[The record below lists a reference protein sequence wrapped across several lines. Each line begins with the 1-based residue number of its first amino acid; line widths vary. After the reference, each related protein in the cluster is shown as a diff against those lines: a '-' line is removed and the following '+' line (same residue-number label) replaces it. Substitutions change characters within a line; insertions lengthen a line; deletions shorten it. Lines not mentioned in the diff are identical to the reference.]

1 MADEMKS
8 NGTNGSNGNGANGA
22 NGADGNGRARIPREK
37 IEKITSKY
45 GSEQIQVLEGLE
57 AVRRRPGMYI
67 GDTDTKGLHHLV
79 FEIVD
84 NSVDE
89 ALAGHATEITLIIG
103 KDETITVRDNGRGFP
118 VGRHHQM
125 KDKDTLEVIHTV
137 LHAGGKFGGG
147 GYKVSGGLHGVGA
160 SAVNA
165 LSNYMRV
172 ESHQNGKIYWQ
183 EYERGKPLDK
193 VKSKTNPNPDDRGS
207 LTAFRFDDT
216 IFKELSYSYDTLVS
230 RFREQAYLTQ
240 GLRITIVDERTDQEC
255 TFYFEG
261 GIVSYVRHLNKH
273 RTAVHQPPFFVR
285 KQVGDY
291 LIEVALQYNDTFGE
305 AAFSFANNINT
316 VDGGTHMSGFRAALT
331 RTINDFARKQGILGE
346 KADALTGD
354 DVREGLTAIVS
365 VKLPDPSFESQTK
378 VKLTTPDMAG
388 AVQSAMNE
396 SFSMWLEENPAAAKR
411 IVEKCLMSARARE
424 AARKARDVTR
434 KGMMDGLALPG
445 KLADC
450 QETDPARSEL
460 YIVEGDSAVG
470 SAKQGRDRRFQAI
483 LPLRGKILNVERA
496 RLDRMLS
503 SDAIRTLITALGV
516 GIGEQY
522 DINKLRYHRII
533 LMTDADVD
541 GLHIRTL
548 LLTFFFRHMQEMIT
562 GGNIYIAQPPLFKI
576 AWGKEEKWVLDQR
589 ERDVLEKTLVGKK
602 LEVSRFKGLGEM
614 NANDL
619 WATTMDPARRT
630 LLQVTIDDA
639 VRADETFDML
649 MGQDVPPRR
658 RFIQTHAREVQNLD
672 V

>member
-1 MADEMKS
+1 MADAVNG
-8 NGTNGSNGNGANGA
+8 NGTNGANGA
-22 NGADGNGRARIPREK
+22 NGANGNGRARIPREK
-37 IEKITSKY
+37 VTNKY
-45 GSEQIQVLEGLE
+45 GAEQIQVLEGLE

-67 GDTDTKGLHHLV
+67 GDTDIKGLHHLV

-89 ALAGHATEITLIIG
+89 ALAGHATEIRVTIG

-125 KDKDTLEVIHTV
+125 RDKDTLEVIHTV

-165 LSNYMRV
+165 LSSYMRV
-172 ESHQNGKIYWQ
+172 ESHKDGKIYWQ
-183 EYERGKPLDK
+183 EYSRGKPLDK
-193 VKSKTNPNPDDRGS
+193 VRAKAAPEGDVRGS
-207 LTAFRFDDT
+207 LTAFRVDNT
-216 IFKELSYSYDTLVS
+216 IFKELSYSYDTLLN

-240 GLRITIVDERTDQEC
+240 GLRITLVDERTEQEC

-261 GIVSYVRHLNKH
+261 GIISFVRHLNAH
-273 RTAVHQPPFFVR
+273 RTPLHTPPFFVR
-285 KQVGDY
+285 KQVNDY

-316 VDGGTHMSGFRAALT
+316 VDGGTHMTGFRQSLT
-331 RTINDFARKQGILGE
+331 RTINDYARKQGILGE

-396 SFSMWLEENPAAAKR
+396 SFSMWLEENPTAAKR
-411 IVEKCLMSARARE
+411 IVEKCIMSARARE

-434 KGMMDGLALPG
+434 KGMLDGLALPG

-450 QETDPARSEL
+450 QETDPAKSEL
-460 YIVEGDSAVG
+460 YIVEGDSAGG

-503 SDAIRTLITALGV
+503 SDAIRTLITALGT
-516 GIGEQY
+516 GISEQY
-522 DINKLRYHRII
+522 DIAKLRYHRII

-541 GLHIRTL
+541 GAHIRTL
-548 LLTFFFRHMQEMIT
+548 LLTFFFRHMQDLIT
-562 GGNIYIAQPPLFKI
+562 SGNVYIAQPPLYKVS
-576 AWGKEEKWVLDQR
+576 WGREERWVLDEK
-589 ERDVLEKTLVGKK
+589 ERDDLLKELGNRKVEI
-602 LEVSRFKGLGEM
+602 SRFKGLGEM
-614 NANDL
+614 NAEDL
-619 WATTMDPARRT
+619 WATTMDPARRV
-630 LLQVTIDDA
+630 LLQVTLEDA

-649 MGQDVPPRR
+649 MGDDVPPRK
-658 RFIQTHAREVQNLD
+658 RFIMTHAREVEVLD

>member
-1 MADEMKS
+1 
-8 NGTNGSNGNGANGA
+8 
-22 NGADGNGRARIPREK
+22 
-37 IEKITSKY
+37 
-45 GSEQIQVLEGLE
+45 
-57 AVRRRPGMYI
+57 
-67 GDTDTKGLHHLV
+67 
-79 FEIVD
+79 
-84 NSVDE
+84 
-89 ALAGHATEITLIIG
+89 
-103 KDETITVRDNGRGFP
+103 
-118 VGRHHQM
+118 M

-165 LSNYMRV
+165 LSNFMRV

-193 VKSKTNPNPDDRGS
+193 VKSKTNPDPNDRGS
-207 LTAFRFDDT
+207 VTSYRFDDT
-216 IFKELSYSYDTLVS
+216 IFKELSYSYETLLN

-240 GLRITIVDERTDQEC
+240 GLRITLVDERTDQEC
-255 TFYFEG
+255 TFFFEG
-261 GIVSYVRHLNKH
+261 GIVSFVRHLNKH
-273 RTAVHQPPFFVR
+273 RTPLHQPPFFVR
-285 KQVGDY
+285 KQVNDY

-305 AAFSFANNINT
+305 AAFSFANNIAT
-316 VDGGTHMSGFRAALT
+316 VDGGTHMSGFRSALT
-331 RTINDFARKQGILGE
+331 RTINDFARRQGILGE
-346 KADALTGD
+346 KAEALTGD

-388 AVQSAMNE
+388 AVTTAMNE
-396 SFSMWLEENPAAAKR
+396 AFSMWLEENPSAAKR

-434 KGMMDGLALPG
+434 KGLMDGLALPG

-450 QETDPARSEL
+450 QETDPAKSEL
-460 YIVEGDSAVG
+460 YIVEGDSAGG
-470 SAKQGRDRRFQAI
+470 SAKQGRDRRYQAI

-516 GIGEQY
+516 GIGDQY
-522 DINKLRYHRII
+522 DLNKLRYHRII

-548 LLTFFFRHMQEMIT
+548 LLTFFFRHMQDMIT
-562 GGNIYIAQPPLFKI
+562 SGNIFIAQPPLFI
-576 AWGKEEKWVLDQR
+576 VTWGKDEKWVLVEK
-589 ERDVLEKTLVGKK
+589 ERTALEKTLTGKK
-602 LEVSRFKGLGEM
+602 VEFYRFKGLGEM
-614 NANDL
+614 NATDL

-658 RFIQTHAREVQNLD
+658 RFIQTHAREVEYLD

>member
-1 MADEMKS
+1 MANTVAETERVTEIDAAESGAATAPRTRAAREKV
-8 NGTNGSNGNGANGA
+8 TNDYGSN
-22 NGADGNGRARIPREK
+22 
-37 IEKITSKY
+37 
-45 GSEQIQVLEGLE
+45 QIQVLEGLE
-57 AVRRRPGMYI
+57 AVRKRPGMYI

-89 ALAGHATEITLIIG
+89 SLAGHASAIQVTIG
-103 KDETITVRDNGRGFP
+103 KDQTITVRDDGRGFP

-172 ESHQNGKIYWQ
+172 ESHRDGRMYWQ
-183 EYERGKPLDK
+183 EYERGKPLGP
-193 VKSKTNPNPDDRGS
+193 VKSKVAPEGDVHGS

-216 IFKELSYSYDTLVS
+216 IFHDLSYSYDTLLN

-240 GLRITIVDERTDQEC
+240 GLRLTLTDERTDEEA
-255 TFYFEG
+255 TYYFEG
-261 GIVSYVRHLNKH
+261 GIVSFVRHLNKT
-273 RTAVHQPPFFVR
+273 RTPMYAQPFFVR
-285 KQVGDY
+285 KQAGDY
-291 LIEVALQYNDTFGE
+291 LIEVAMQYNDTYGE
-305 AAFSFANNINT
+305 SAFSFANNINT
-316 VDGGTHMSGFRAALT
+316 VDGGTHMSGFRSALT
-331 RTINDFARKQGILGE
+331 ATINRYAKKLNE
-346 KADALTGD
+346 KAEPLSGE

-388 AVQSAMNE
+388 AVQGVVNE
-396 SFSMWLEENPAAAKR
+396 ALAMWLEENPNSAKR
-411 IVEKCLMSARARE
+411 IIEKCVLSARARE

-434 KGMMDGLALPG
+434 KGAMDGLALPG

-450 QETDPARSEL
+450 QETDPAKSEL
-460 YIVEGDSAVG
+460 FIVEGDSAG
-470 SAKQGRDRRFQAI
+470 GTAKQGRNRRFQAI

-503 SDAIRTLITALGV
+503 SDAIRTLITALGT
-516 GIGEQY
+516 GIADQY
-522 DINKLRYHRII
+522 DSSKLRYHRII
-533 LMTDADVD
+533 CMTDADVD

-548 LLTFFFRHMQEMIT
+548 LLTFFFRHMPDLIT
-562 GGNIYIAQPPLFKI
+562 NGYVYMAEPPLFR
-576 AWGKEEKWVLDQR
+576 AQMGKESKWLLDQAAR
-589 ERDVLEKTLVGKK
+589 TQYEKENPDKK
-602 LEVSRFKGLGEM
+602 VEFSRFKGLGEM
-614 NANDL
+614 NAEDL
-619 WATTMDPARRT
+619 WATTMDPAQRV
-630 LLQVTIDDA
+630 LAQVTIDDA
-639 VRADETFDML
+639 VHASETFDML
-649 MGQDVPPRR
+649 MGEDVPPRR
-658 RFIQTHAREVQNLD
+658 RFIQTHAREVDIVD

>member
-8 NGTNGSNGNGANGA
+8 NGTNGSNGNGA

-193 VKSKTNPNPDDRGS
+193 VKTKTNPNPDDRGS

-216 IFKELSYSYDTLVS
+216 IFKELSYSYETLVN

-460 YIVEGDSAVG
+460 YIVEGDSAGG

>member
-1 MADEMKS
+1 MADEIKS
-8 NGTNGSNGNGANGA
+8 NGTNGTNGVNGA

-37 IEKITSKY
+37 IEKITNKY

-89 ALAGHATEITLIIG
+89 ALAGHATEITLTIG

-193 VKSKTNPNPDDRGS
+193 VKSKTNANPDDRGS

-216 IFKELSYSYDTLVS
+216 IFKELSYSYETLVN

-240 GLRITIVDERTDQEC
+240 GLRITIVDERTEQEC

-460 YIVEGDSAVG
+460 YIVEGDSAGG

>member
-1 MADEMKS
+1 MADEIKS
-8 NGTNGSNGNGANGA
+8 NGTNGTNGANGA

-37 IEKITSKY
+37 IEKITNKY

-89 ALAGHATEITLIIG
+89 ALAGHATEITLTIG

-193 VKSKTNPNPDDRGS
+193 VKSKANPNPDDRGS

-216 IFKELSYSYDTLVS
+216 IFKELSYSYDTLVN

-240 GLRITIVDERTDQEC
+240 GLRITIVDERTEQEC

-460 YIVEGDSAVG
+460 YIVEGDSAGG

>member
-1 MADEMKS
+1 
-8 NGTNGSNGNGANGA
+8 
-22 NGADGNGRARIPREK
+22 
-37 IEKITSKY
+37 
-45 GSEQIQVLEGLE
+45 
-57 AVRRRPGMYI
+57 MYI
-67 GDTDTKGLHHLV
+67 GDTDIKGLHHLV

-89 ALAGHATEITLIIG
+89 ALAGHATEIHVSIS

-125 KDKDTLEVIHTV
+125 RDKDTLEVIHTV

-165 LSNYMRV
+165 LSSYMRV

-183 EYERGKPLDK
+183 EYERGKPLDR
-193 VKSKTNPNPDDRGS
+193 VKSRQAPENDQRGS
-207 LTAFRFDDT
+207 LTAFRFDDA
-216 IFKELSYSYDTLVS
+216 IFKDLSYSWDMLLN

-240 GLRITIVDERTDQEC
+240 GLRITLVDERSDQEC

-261 GIVSYVRHLNKH
+261 GIISFVRHLNAH
-273 RTAVHQPPFFVR
+273 RTPLHTPPFYVR
-285 KQVGDY
+285 KQVNDY

-305 AAFSFANNINT
+305 SAFSFANNINT
-316 VDGGTHMSGFRAALT
+316 VDGGTHMTGFRQSLT
-331 RTINDFARKQGILGE
+331 RTINDYARKQGILGE

-396 SFSMWLEENPAAAKR
+396 SFSMWLEENPTAAKR
-411 IVEKCLMSARARE
+411 IVEKCIMSARARE

-434 KGMMDGLALPG
+434 KGMLDGLALPG

-450 QETDPARSEL
+450 QETDPAKSEL
-460 YIVEGDSAVG
+460 YIVEGDSAGG

-503 SDAIRTLITALGV
+503 SDAIRTLITALGT
-516 GIGEQY
+516 GISEQY
-522 DINKLRYHRII
+522 DPSKLRYHRII

-541 GLHIRTL
+541 GAHIRTL
-548 LLTFFFRHMQEMIT
+548 LLTFFFRHMPELIT
-562 GGNIYIAQPPLFKI
+562 SGNVYIAQPPLFKVS
-576 AWGKEEKWVLDQR
+576 WGREEKWVLDEK
-589 ERDVLEKTLVGKK
+589 ERDDLLKELKGRKVEI
-602 LEVSRFKGLGEM
+602 SRFKGLGEM
-614 NANDL
+614 NAVDL
-619 WATTMDPARRT
+619 WATTMDPARRV
-630 LLQVTIDDA
+630 LLQVTLDDA

-649 MGQDVPPRR
+649 MGDDVPPRK
-658 RFIQTHAREVQNLD
+658 RFIMTHAREVEVLD

>member
-1 MADEMKS
+1 MADEIKS
-8 NGTNGSNGNGANGA
+8 NGTNGTNGTNGA
-22 NGADGNGRARIPREK
+22 NGADGNGRTRVPREK
-37 IEKITSKY
+37 IEKITNKY

-89 ALAGHATEITLIIG
+89 ALAGHATEITLTIG

-165 LSNYMRV
+165 LSNFMRV

-193 VKSKTNPNPDDRGS
+193 VKTKTNPNPDDRGS
-207 LTAFRFDDT
+207 VTAFRFDDT
-216 IFKELSYSYDTLVS
+216 IFKELSYSYDTLVN

-240 GLRITIVDERTDQEC
+240 GLRITIVDERTEQEC

-396 SFSMWLEENPAAAKR
+396 SFSMWLEENPSAAKR

-460 YIVEGDSAVG
+460 YIVEGDSAGG

-522 DINKLRYHRII
+522 DIAKLRYHRII

-548 LLTFFFRHMQEMIT
+548 LLTFFFRHMPEMIT
-562 GGNIYIAQPPLFKI
+562 DGNIYIAQPPLFKV

>member
-22 NGADGNGRARIPREK
+22 NGADGNGRARIPRAK

-193 VKSKTNPNPDDRGS
+193 VKTKTNPNPDDRGS

-216 IFKELSYSYDTLVS
+216 IFKELSYSYETLVN

-240 GLRITIVDERTDQEC
+240 GLRITIVDERTEQEC

-460 YIVEGDSAVG
+460 YIVEGDSAGG

-562 GGNIYIAQPPLFKI
+562 SGNIYIAQPPLFKI

>member
-1 MADEMKS
+1 MADEIKS
-8 NGTNGSNGNGANGA
+8 NGTNGTNGVNGA

-37 IEKITSKY
+37 IEKITNKY

-89 ALAGHATEITLIIG
+89 ALAGHATEITLTIG

-165 LSNYMRV
+165 LSNWMRV

-216 IFKELSYSYDTLVS
+216 IFKELSYSYDLLLN

-240 GLRITIVDERTDQEC
+240 GLRITIVDERTEQEC

-331 RTINDFARKQGILGE
+331 RTINEFARKQGILGE

-388 AVQSAMNE
+388 AVQS
-396 SFSMWLEENPAAAKR
+396 
-411 IVEKCLMSARARE
+411 
-424 AARKARDVTR
+424 
-434 KGMMDGLALPG
+434 
-445 KLADC
+445 
-450 QETDPARSEL
+450 
-460 YIVEGDSAVG
+460 
-470 SAKQGRDRRFQAI
+470 
-483 LPLRGKILNVERA
+483 
-496 RLDRMLS
+496 
-503 SDAIRTLITALGV
+503 
-516 GIGEQY
+516 
-522 DINKLRYHRII
+522 
-533 LMTDADVD
+533 
-541 GLHIRTL
+541 
-548 LLTFFFRHMQEMIT
+548 
-562 GGNIYIAQPPLFKI
+562 
-576 AWGKEEKWVLDQR
+576 
-589 ERDVLEKTLVGKK
+589 
-602 LEVSRFKGLGEM
+602 
-614 NANDL
+614 
-619 WATTMDPARRT
+619 
-630 LLQVTIDDA
+630 
-639 VRADETFDML
+639 
-649 MGQDVPPRR
+649 
-658 RFIQTHAREVQNLD
+658 
-672 V
+672 

>member
-89 ALAGHATEITLIIG
+89 ALAGHATEITLTIG

-193 VKSKTNPNPDDRGS
+193 VKTKTNPNPDDRGS

-216 IFKELSYSYDTLVS
+216 IFKELSYSYETLVN

-460 YIVEGDSAVG
+460 YIVEGDSAGG

-562 GGNIYIAQPPLFKI
+562 SGNIYIAQPPLFKI

>member
-1 MADEMKS
+1 MAEEHNNS
-8 NGTNGSNGNGANGA
+8 SSGSNGNDTNGANGA
-22 NGADGNGRARIPREK
+22 NGSSENGRARIPREK
-37 IEKITSKY
+37 VMNKY

-89 ALAGHATEITLIIG
+89 ALAGHATAITVSIG
-103 KDETITVRDNGRGFP
+103 KDETVTVRDNGRGFP

-183 EYERGKPLDK
+183 EYSQGKPLDK
-193 VKSKTNPNPDDRGS
+193 VKSKANPDPNDRGS
-207 LTAFRFDDT
+207 MTAFRFDDT
-216 IFKELSYSYDTLVS
+216 IFKELAFSYDTLLN

-240 GLRITIVDERTDQEC
+240 GLRITLTDERTNEEC

-261 GIVSYVRHLNKH
+261 GIVSFVRHLNKH

-291 LIEVALQYNDTFGE
+291 LIEVALQYNDTYGE

-316 VDGGTHMSGFRAALT
+316 VDGGTHMSGFRSSLT
-331 RTINDFARKQGILGE
+331 KTINDYARKQGLLGE
-346 KADALTGD
+346 KSDGLTGD

-388 AVQSAMNE
+388 AVQSAMNQA
-396 SFSMWLEENPAAAKR
+396 FSMWLEENPTAAKR
-411 IVEKCLMSARARE
+411 IVEKCIMSARARE

-434 KGMMDGLALPG
+434 KGLMDGLALPG

-460 YIVEGDSAVG
+460 YIVEGDSAGG

-503 SDAIRTLITALGV
+503 SDTIRTLITALGV
-516 GIGEQY
+516 GISEQY
-522 DINKLRYHRII
+522 DITKLRYHRVI

-548 LLTFFFRHMQEMIT
+548 LLTFFFRHMPDMIT
-562 GGNIYIAQPPLFKI
+562 SGNIFIAQPPLFKL
-576 AWGKEEKWVLDQR
+576 AWGKEERWVLDQR
-589 ERDVLEKTLVGKK
+589 ERETLEKTLVGKK
-602 LEVSRFKGLGEM
+602 IDVSRFKGLGEM
-614 NANDL
+614 NATDL

-630 LLQVTIDDA
+630 LLQVTIEDA

-658 RFIQTHAREVQNLD
+658 RFIQTHAREVETLD

>member
-1 MADEMKS
+1 MADEIKS
-8 NGTNGSNGNGANGA
+8 NGTNGANGA
-22 NGADGNGRARIPREK
+22 NGSNGANGNGASKLRVPREK
-37 IEKITSKY
+37 ITNKY

-67 GDTDTKGLHHLV
+67 GDTDTKGLHHLA

-89 ALAGHATEITLIIG
+89 ALAGHASTITVTIG
-103 KDETITVRDNGRGFP
+103 KDETITVRDDGRGFP

-193 VKSKTNPNPDDRGS
+193 VKSKANPDPNDRGS
-207 LTAFRFDDT
+207 VTSFRFDDT
-216 IFKELSYSYDTLVS
+216 IFKELSYSYDTLLN

-240 GLRITIVDERTDQEC
+240 GLRITLVDERTDQEC
-255 TFYFEG
+255 TFFFEG
-261 GIVSYVRHLNKH
+261 GIVSFVRHLNKH
-273 RTAVHQPPFFVR
+273 RTPLHQPPFFVR
-285 KQVGDY
+285 KQVNDY

-305 AAFSFANNINT
+305 AAFSFANNIAT
-316 VDGGTHMSGFRAALT
+316 VDGGTHMSGFRSALT
-331 RTINDFARKQGILGE
+331 RTINDFARRQGILSE
-346 KADALTGD
+346 KAEALTGD

-388 AVQSAMNE
+388 AVTSAMNE
-396 SFSMWLEENPAAAKR
+396 AFSMWLEENPSAAKR

-434 KGMMDGLALPG
+434 KGLMDGLALPG

-450 QETDPARSEL
+450 QETDPAKSEL
-460 YIVEGDSAVG
+460 YIVEGDSAGG
-470 SAKQGRDRRFQAI
+470 SAKQGRDRRYQAI
-483 LPLRGKILNVERA
+483 LPLRGKILTVERA

-516 GIGEQY
+516 GIGDQY
-522 DINKLRYHRII
+522 DLNKLRYHRII

-548 LLTFFFRHMQEMIT
+548 LLTFFFRHMQDMIT
-562 GGNIYIAQPPLFKI
+562 SGNIFIAQPPLFKVT
-576 AWGKEEKWVLDQR
+576 WGKEEKWVLDEK
-589 ERDVLEKTLVGKK
+589 ERTLLEKTLTGKK
-602 LEVSRFKGLGEM
+602 VEVSRFKGLGEM
-614 NANDL
+614 NATDL

-658 RFIQTHAREVQNLD
+658 RFIQTHAREVEYLD

>member
-8 NGTNGSNGNGANGA
+8 NGTNGSNGNGA

-89 ALAGHATEITLIIG
+89 ALAGHATEITLTIG

-193 VKSKTNPNPDDRGS
+193 VKTKANPNPDDRGS

-216 IFKELSYSYDTLVS
+216 IFKELSYSYETLVN

-240 GLRITIVDERTDQEC
+240 GLRITIVDERTEQEC

-460 YIVEGDSAVG
+460 YIVEGDSAGG

-562 GGNIYIAQPPLFKI
+562 SGNIYIAQPPLFKI

-602 LEVSRFKGLGEM
+602 LEVSRCKGLGEM

>member
-1 MADEMKS
+1 MADEIKS
-8 NGTNGSNGNGANGA
+8 NGTNGANGA
-22 NGADGNGRARIPREK
+22 NGSNGANGNGASKLRVPR
-37 IEKITSKY
+37 EKITSKY

-67 GDTDTKGLHHLV
+67 GDTDTKGLHHLA

-89 ALAGHATEITLIIG
+89 ALAGHASKISVTIG
-103 KDETITVRDNGRGFP
+103 KDETITVRDDGRGFP

-165 LSNYMRV
+165 LSNFMRV

-193 VKSKTNPNPDDRGS
+193 VKSKTNPDPNDRGS
-207 LTAFRFDDT
+207 VTSYRFDDT
-216 IFKELSYSYDTLVS
+216 IFKELSYSYETLLN

-240 GLRITIVDERTDQEC
+240 GLRITLVDERTDQEC
-255 TFYFEG
+255 TFFFEG
-261 GIVSYVRHLNKH
+261 GIVSFVRHLNKH
-273 RTAVHQPPFFVR
+273 RTPLHQPPFFVR
-285 KQVGDY
+285 KQVNDY

-305 AAFSFANNINT
+305 AAFSFANNIAT
-316 VDGGTHMSGFRAALT
+316 VDGGTHMSGFRSALT
-331 RTINDFARKQGILGE
+331 RTINDFARRQGILSE
-346 KADALTGD
+346 KAEALTGD

-388 AVQSAMNE
+388 AVTSAMNE
-396 SFSMWLEENPAAAKR
+396 AFSMWLEENPSAAKR

-434 KGMMDGLALPG
+434 KGLMDGLALPG

-450 QETDPARSEL
+450 QETDPAKSEL
-460 YIVEGDSAVG
+460 YIVEGDSAGG
-470 SAKQGRDRRFQAI
+470 SAKQGRDRRYQAI

-516 GIGEQY
+516 GIGDQY
-522 DINKLRYHRII
+522 DLNKLRYHRII

-548 LLTFFFRHMQEMIT
+548 LLTFFFRHMQDMIT
-562 GGNIYIAQPPLFKI
+562 SGNIFIAQPPLFKVT
-576 AWGKEEKWVLDQR
+576 WGKEEKWVLDEK
-589 ERDVLEKTLVGKK
+589 ERTALEKTLTGKK
-602 LEVSRFKGLGEM
+602 VEVSRFKGLGEM
-614 NANDL
+614 NATDL

>member
-1 MADEMKS
+1 MVDEM
-8 NGTNGSNGNGANGA
+8 NENGAVA
-22 NGADGNGRARIPREK
+22 TAPRPRTVREK
-37 IEKITSKY
+37 VMNTY
-45 GSEQIQVLEGLE
+45 GAEQIQVLEGLE
-57 AVRRRPGMYI
+57 AVRKRPGMYI

-89 ALAGHATEITLIIG
+89 ALAGHATKIRVTIG
-103 KDETITVRDNGRGFP
+103 ADDSITVRDDGRGFP
-118 VGRHHQM
+118 VGKHHQM

-165 LSNYMRV
+165 LSDHMRV
-172 ESHQNGKIYWQ
+172 ESHKDGRVYSQ
-183 EYERGKPLDK
+183 EYERGKPLGP
-193 VKSKTNPNPDDRGS
+193 VKSAKWPEGDERGS
-207 LTAFRFDDT
+207 LTRFRFDPT
-216 IFKELSYSYDTLVS
+216 IFKELTFSYDTLLS

-240 GLRITIVDERTDQEC
+240 GLRITLADDRIGAEA

-261 GIVSYVRHLNKH
+261 GIVSFVRHLNKKH
-273 RTAVHQPPFFVR
+273 NPVHPQPFFAR

-291 LIEVALQYNDTFGE
+291 LVEVAMQYNDTYGE
-305 AAFSFANNINT
+305 SAFSFANNINT
-316 VDGGTHMSGFRAALT
+316 VDGGTHMSGFRSALT
-331 RTINDFARKQGILGE
+331 SAINRYARKLNE
-346 KADALTGD
+346 KAEPLSGE

-388 AVQSAMNE
+388 AVQGVVNE
-396 SFSMWLEENPAAAKR
+396 SLGMWLEENPAAAKR
-411 IVEKCLMSARARE
+411 IVEKCVLSQRARD

-450 QETDPARSEL
+450 QETDPAKSEL
-460 YIVEGDSAVG
+460 YIVEGDSAG
-470 SAKQGRDRRFQAI
+470 GTAKQGRNRRNQAI

-503 SDAIRTLITALGV
+503 SDSIRTLITALGA
-516 GIGEQY
+516 GIGDQY
-522 DINKLRYHRII
+522 DISKIRYHRII
-533 LMTDADVD
+533 CMTDADVD

-548 LLTFFFRHMQEMIT
+548 LLTFFFRHMPELIT
-562 GGNIYIAQPPLFKI
+562 NGYIYFANPPLFNVVM
-576 AWGKEEKWVLDQR
+576 GKERRWLQNERELDAYQKANPGR
-589 ERDVLEKTLVGKK
+589 KI
-602 LEVSRFKGLGEM
+602 EVSRFKGLGEM
-614 NANDL
+614 NAEDL
-619 WATTMDPARRT
+619 WATTMDPARRV
-630 LLQVTIDDA
+630 LSQVSVEDA
-639 VRADETFDML
+639 VTASETFDML
-649 MGQDVPPRR
+649 MGEDVPPRR
-658 RFIQTHAREVQNLD
+658 RFIQTHAREAGELD

>member
-1 MADEMKS
+1 MAEAT
-8 NGTNGSNGNGANGA
+8 NGTNATNATNGANGA
-22 NGADGNGRARIPREK
+22 NGNSRARIPREK
-37 IEKITSKY
+37 VTNKY
-45 GSEQIQVLEGLE
+45 GAEQIQVLEGLE

-67 GDTDTKGLHHLV
+67 GDTDVKGLHHLV

-89 ALAGHATEITLIIG
+89 ALAGHATEIRVTIG
-103 KDETITVRDNGRGFP
+103 MDETITVRDNGRGFP

-125 KDKDTLEVIHTV
+125 RDKDTLEVIHTV

-165 LSNYMRV
+165 LSNWMRV
-172 ESHQNGKIYWQ
+172 ESHQNGKIHWQ

-193 VKSKTNPNPDDRGS
+193 VKSKPAPDGDPRGS
-207 LTAFRFDDT
+207 LTSFRVDDT
-216 IFKELSYSYDTLVS
+216 IFKELTFSYDTLLS

-240 GLRITIVDERTDQEC
+240 GLRITLVDERTEQEC

-261 GIVSYVRHLNKH
+261 GIISFVRHLNAH
-273 RTAVHQPPFFVR
+273 RTPLHTPPFYVR
-285 KQVGDY
+285 KQVNDY

-316 VDGGTHMSGFRAALT
+316 VDGGTHMTGFRQSLT
-331 RTINDFARKQGILGE
+331 RTINDYARKQGILGE

-396 SFSMWLEENPAAAKR
+396 AFSMWLEENPTAAKR
-411 IVEKCLMSARARE
+411 IVEKCIMSARARE

-434 KGMMDGLALPG
+434 KGMLDGLALPG

-450 QETDPARSEL
+450 QETDPAKSEL
-460 YIVEGDSAVG
+460 YIVEGDSAGG

-503 SDAIRTLITALGV
+503 SDAIRTLITALGT
-516 GIGEQY
+516 GISEQY
-522 DINKLRYHRII
+522 DSSKLRYHRII

-541 GLHIRTL
+541 GAHISTL
-548 LLTFFFRHMQEMIT
+548 LLTFFFRHMPDLIT
-562 GGNIYIAQPPLFKI
+562 SGNIYLAQPPLYKVS
-576 AWGKEEKWVLDQR
+576 WGREERWVLDEK
-589 ERDVLEKTLVGKK
+589 ERDELLKTLAGKK
-602 LEVSRFKGLGEM
+602 VEISRFKGLGEM
-614 NANDL
+614 NAVDL
-619 WATTMDPARRT
+619 WATTMDPARRV
-630 LLQVTIDDA
+630 LLQVTLEDA

-649 MGQDVPPRR
+649 MGDDVPPRK
-658 RFIQTHAREVQNLD
+658 RFIMTHAREVVNLD

>member
-1 MADEMKS
+1 MADEIKT
-8 NGTNGSNGNGANGA
+8 NGTNGANGA
-22 NGADGNGRARIPREK
+22 NGADSANGTNGNGRARIPR
-37 IEKITSKY
+37 EKITSKY

-89 ALAGHATEITLIIG
+89 ALAGHATEITLTIS

-165 LSNYMRV
+165 LSSFMRV
-172 ESHQNGKIYWQ
+172 ESHQKGKIYWQ

-193 VKSKTNPNPDDRGS
+193 VKSKANPNLTDRGS
-207 LTAFRFDDT
+207 VTTFRFDET
-216 IFKELSYSYDTLVS
+216 IFKELSYSYETLLN

-240 GLRITIVDERTDQEC
+240 GLRITMVDERSDQEC

-273 RTAVHQPPFFVR
+273 RTPVHQPPFFVR

-396 SFSMWLEENPAAAKR
+396 SFSMWLEENPSAAKR
-411 IVEKCLMSARARE
+411 IVEKCIMSARARE

-460 YIVEGDSAVG
+460 YIVEGDSAGG

-522 DINKLRYHRII
+522 DISKLRYHRII

-562 GGNIYIAQPPLFKI
+562 SGNIYIAQPPLFKMS
-576 AWGKEEKWVLDQR
+576 WGKEERWVLDER
-589 ERDVLEKTLVGKK
+589 ERTLLEKTLTGKK
-602 LEVSRFKGLGEM
+602 VEVSRFKGLGEM

>member
-460 YIVEGDSAVG
+460 YIVEGDSAGG

-548 LLTFFFRHMQEMIT
+548 LLTFFFRHMPEMIT
-562 GGNIYIAQPPLFKI
+562 SGNIYIAQPPLFKV
-576 AWGKEEKWVLDQR
+576 AWGKEEKWVLDER
-589 ERDVLEKTLVGKK
+589 ERELFEKTLTGKK
-602 LEVSRFKGLGEM
+602 VEVSRFKGLGEM